1 MAFICANYPVNTP
14 SSLLSW
20 DSTGT
25 SQHHTLP
32 KVHLLYS
39 IQYTFCKVYL
49 VHTEMLVYLKKN
61 PKNQRLLRQR
71 LKVEGEKKL
80 KIASNN
86 FSLNKYA
93 CFKIHLRVSDKEMR
107 IPTSNSTQL
116 LHQIALFS
124 PTLPYYIQK
133 QSGVMSTFF
142 RECNGNGPVSLNLHS
157 SCL

>member
-1 MAFICANYPVNTP
+1 MNAERVMALICANYPVNTP

-32 KVHLLYS
+32 KGLSTLKCLY
-39 IQYTFCKVYL
+39 IF
-49 VHTEMLVYLKKN
+49 KKT
-61 PKNQRLLRQR
+61 KKLETAEIEIKGGRR
-71 LKVEGEKKL
+71 KKL

-107 IPTSNSTQL
+107 IPTSSST
-116 LHQIALFS
+116 
-124 PTLPYYIQK
+124 
-133 QSGVMSTFF
+133 
-142 RECNGNGPVSLNLHS
+142 
-157 SCL
+157 